1 MKDIV
6 LKTHNITK
14 KYNKTTAVDSFN
26 MTIYKG
32 DIYGLIGKNGAGKTT
47 LSRIITGLSIPNS
60 GELALFGKSSQS
72 QMNEVRK
79 RTGSV
84 IETPAFYPYLTAYQ
98 NLEYYRIQ
106 RGIPDKKVITTALE
120 MVDLTDTGKKKF
132 RNFSMGMKQ
141 RLGLALA
148 LLNNPDFIILD
159 EPINGL
165 DPMGIVEM
173 RNMIKKLNQDYGIT
187 ILISSHILKE
197 LYLVANRYGIIN
209 EGKLIK
215 ELSQDELNDECQKS
229 LLISVDDTAKAAVVI
244 ETVLKTNRFKLIS
257 QNEIKL
263 YAYLDNPSEV
273 SYQLITAGIRVS
285 SINEVGDNL
294 EDYFVQLVG
303 GVKIDD

>member
-1 MKDIV
+1 MREIV
-6 LKTHNITK
+6 LKTHKITK
-14 KYNKTTAVDSFN
+14 KYNKITAVDSFN

-47 LSRIITGLSIPNS
+47 LSRIIMGLSIPNS
-60 GELALFGKSSQS
+60 GELTLFGESSQS
-72 QMNEVRK
+72 KLNEVRK

-84 IETPAFYPYLTAYQ
+84 IEIPALYPNLTAYQ

-106 RGIPDKKVITTALE
+106 RGIPDKKVITSALE
-120 MVDLTDTGKKKF
+120 MVDLTNTNKKKF
-132 RNFSMGMKQ
+132 KNFSMGMKQ

-173 RNMIKKLNQDYGIT
+173 RNTIIKLNQDYGIT

-197 LYLVANRYGIIN
+197 LYLVATRYGIIN

-215 ELSQDELNDECQKS
+215 ELSQ
-229 LLISVDDTAKAAVVI
+229 
-244 ETVLKTNRFKLIS
+244 R
-257 QNEIKL
+257 
-263 YAYLDNPSEV
+263 
-273 SYQLITAGIRVS
+273 R
-285 SINEVGDNL
+285 
-294 EDYFVQLVG
+294 
-303 GVKIDD
+303 